1 VTLELPS
8 FAKINL
14 DLRVTGVRPDG
25 YHELRTVFQTLA
37 LHDTLV
43 FTVRPG
49 PFAIECDD
57 PAVPADRRNLVWRA
71 AARLW
76 RLGGHRGDAPRG
88 VRVRLI
94 KRIPPQAGL
103 GGGSAN
109 AAVALL
115 ALARLWAL
123 EIDDAALCRIGA
135 EIGADVPF
143 FLVGGTALGLGRGDE
158 IYPLVDVPRAWVVI
172 VLPPFGVATA
182 DAYAWYDADR
192 EGGRARRTSPVRALP
207 EGWPAWAAR
216 LRNDLEPPVARRHPV
231 VRRTVRALERA
242 GAVAAAM
249 SGSGSAV
256 YGLFE
261 DHDPARQAAAEL
273 GWRLGCRVL
282 VTRTLPRADYARRL
296 GRVGGD
302 PVLAA
307 RAGRRIS

>member
-1 VTLELPS
+1 MTLELPS

-25 YHELRTVFQTLA
+25 YHDLRTIFQTLA

-43 FTVRPG
+43 FTVRRG

-57 PAVPADRRNLVWRA
+57 PAVPADRRNLVWRV

-76 RLGGHRGDAPRG
+76 RLAGQRGDAPRG
-88 VRVRLI
+88 VQVRLI
-94 KRIPPQAGL
+94 KRVPAQAGL

-115 ALARLWAL
+115 ALARIWAL
-123 EIDDAALCRIGA
+123 EIDAAVLRRIAA

-158 IYPLVDVPRAWVVI
+158 IYPLLDLPRAWVVV
-172 VLPPFGVATA
+172 VLPPFGIATA
-182 DAYAWYDADR
+182 DAYAWHDADR
-192 EGGRARRTSPVRALP
+192 EDGRARRTPPARALP
-207 EGWPAWAAR
+207 PGWPGWAAC
-216 LRNDLEPPVARRHPV
+216 LRNDLEASVARRHPV
-231 VRRTVRALERA
+231 VRRIARALERA

-249 SGSGSAV
+249 CGSGSAV

-261 DHDPARQAAAEL
+261 HHAAARRAAAEL
-273 GWRLGCRVL
+273 GGPRGWRVL
-282 VTRTLPRADYARRL
+282 VTRTMPRADYARRL
-296 GRVGGD
+296 GRVWAD
-302 PVLAA
+302 PALAA
-307 RAGRRIS
+307 RAGRRIN